1 MDTNKRI
8 FPVLHLIGLLVIIC
22 LSTVRLVGQNKEN
35 FAKAV
40 GRSVVEN
47 LLSRQ
52 ELMMYRS
59 DFLNTVHYAE
69 ACAGMGAVRV
79 ASILNDTVLLTQLEL
94 RYRQLFE
101 HFDTL
106 PANHVD
112 ANVIGILPL
121 ALYQWNKKEEYKNM
135 GVLMADI
142 QWENPQS
149 DGLTNQT
156 RYWIDD
162 IFMIGSLQVEAFKA
176 TGDTIFLVRAAK
188 EISAYLKRLQQPN
201 GLFYHGPEAPFF
213 WGRGNGWVAAGL
225 AELLSVL
232 PQSNPDYFF
241 IKEGYLTMMESLLG
255 YQSKSGMWRQLVDR
269 EEAWE
274 ESSCTAMF
282 GYAMSVG
289 VKKGLLDSRK
299 YRNAIDRTWVALV
312 DHLDEKGNLT
322 DICVGTGQRNEA
334 SYYLARPKVSGDL
347 HGQAP
352 LLWFAA
358 IRLAEK

>member
-1 MDTNKRI
+1 
-8 FPVLHLIGLLVIIC
+8 
-22 LSTVRLVGQNKEN
+22 
-35 FAKAV
+35 
-40 GRSVVEN
+40 
-47 LLSRQ
+47 
-52 ELMMYRS
+52 
-59 DFLNTVHYAE
+59 
-69 ACAGMGAVRV
+69 
-79 ASILNDTVLLTQLEL
+79 
-94 RYRQLFE
+94 
-101 HFDTL
+101 
-106 PANHVD
+106 
-112 ANVIGILPL
+112 
-121 ALYQWNKKEEYKNM
+121 M
-135 GVLMADI
+135 GVAMANI

-176 TGDTIFLVRAAK
+176 TGDTVFLARAAK

-201 GLFYHGPEAPFF
+201 GLFYHGSEAPFF

-232 PQSNPDYFF
+232 PENNIDYPN
-241 IKEGYLTMMESLLG
+241 IKNGYLSMMESLLG
-255 YQSKSGMWRQLVDR
+255 FQSKSGMWRQLIDR

-289 VKKGLLDSRK
+289 IKKGLLHDRK
-299 YRNAIDRTWVALV
+299 YSKAIDKAWVALV

-358 IRLAEK
+358 IRLADK

>member
-1 MDTNKRI
+1 MLKRLGLYTMI
-8 FPVLHLIGLLVIIC
+8 SLLTVLATGCKPSVRTE
-22 LSTVRLVGQNKEN
+22 SRYQAEVVGKRLVD
-35 FAKAV
+35 
-40 GRSVVEN
+40 N
-47 LLSRQ
+47 LIVRP
-52 ELMMYRS
+52 EMMMYRS

-79 ASILNDTVLLTQLEL
+79 ANALCDTTLLSTLDV
-94 RYRQLFE
+94 RYRSLFE

-121 ALYQWNKKEEYKNM
+121 VFYHWNKNPDYLKM
-135 GVLMADI
+135 GVAMADI
-142 QWENPQS
+142 QWQNPQP

-176 TGDTIFLVRAAK
+176 TGDTVYLVRAAN
-188 EISAYLKRLQQPN
+188 EIRAYLEKLQQPN

-232 PQSNPDYFF
+232 PQSNPDYSY
-241 IKEGYLTMMESLLG
+241 IKEGYLTMMESLLAF
-255 YQSKSGMWRQLVDR
+255 QTVNGMWRQLVDK

-289 VKKGLLDSRK
+289 VKKGLLNDRK
-299 YRNAIDRTWVALV
+299 YRKAIDKAWVALV
-312 DHLDEKGNLT
+312 DHFDEKGNLT
-322 DICVGTGQRNEA
+322 DICVGTGQRNDA
-334 SYYLARPKVSGDL
+334 GYYLARPKVSGDL

-358 IRLAEK
+358 IRLSEK